1 MYSTAYILLFLLYA
15 LLALSYHYAQERWQ
29 RYLKIISIAV
39 FILFFGFRGFVGDDW
54 TIYYSNFNSL
64 YTDNFRNILISIRA
78 SDFEPG
84 FTFFEI
90 LCKLIVPSYHF
101 LIFICCI
108 INCYLLYRFLNKR
121 VDNLPLALMCF
132 FIMSGTG
139 LEINLLRNSIAL
151 LICLN
156 ALDFIESKR
165 FVPYL
170 LLCIF
175 ASFIHISS
183 LIFIPIYFILNRRI
197 SKRVYLVI
205 LLSSAFFLI
214 LQIKFIGPLL
224 LSVAAAFGEI
234 FVIMVK
240 AYIQGEY
247 LKVES
252 ALTIGYLERV
262 IVGLII
268 YCYYDKLIS
277 LNKSNVVLIN
287 AFLIYFVSFAL
298 FREFEV
304 ACRRIVLLFVFS
316 YWVLWCEFFKC
327 FTLKSNKIIFAL
339 FLICYGILKIN
350 SLTNFPKMEYDNIL
364 FGAKSYELR
373 HSTYMITKGKQ

>member
-1 MYSTAYILLFLLYA
+1 M
-15 LLALSYHYAQERWQ
+15 
-29 RYLKIISIAV
+29 
-39 FILFFGFRGFVGDDW
+39 
-54 TIYYSNFNSL
+54 
-64 YTDNFRNILISIRA
+64 
-78 SDFEPG
+78 
-84 FTFFEI
+84 
-90 LCKLIVPSYHF
+90 
-101 LIFICCI
+101 
-108 INCYLLYRFLNKR
+108 
-121 VDNLPLALMCF
+121 
-132 FIMSGTG
+132 
-139 LEINLLRNSIAL
+139 
-151 LICLN
+151 
-156 ALDFIESKR
+156 
-165 FVPYL
+165 
-170 LLCIF
+170 
-175 ASFIHISS
+175 
-183 LIFIPIYFILNRRI
+183 
-197 SKRVYLVI
+197 I

-316 YWVLWCEFFKC
+316 
-327 FTLKSNKIIFAL
+327 
-339 FLICYGILKIN
+339 
-350 SLTNFPKMEYDNIL
+350 
-364 FGAKSYELR
+364 
-373 HSTYMITKGKQ
+373 